1 MDSYLLTSTRTPCP
15 RPLRPVP
22 APFPPP
28 PALSGRDPRLHLV
41 ALGIPPRR
49 CCCFPGPSRSAPWTL
64 GPKEKWCFY
73 SMEGGLRA
81 LPSPGGERRG
91 RSPPCAAWGLGDA
104 QLPIPGSGAMCHP
117 PDCLGMLLSP
127 SPRRDTV
134 PRSSFAPSPSRSW
147 EKGAGA
153 GPGVTLSSI
162 PTFPTAAFPPK
173 RQLQPLP
180 QSLPCF
186 RGSGRG
192 RAGCDPLVSPS
203 GSQAG
208 EGEPRRVGMSW
219 DTHWV
224 TSGAGITLRGGKTQA
239 LEVFLS

>member
-1 MDSYLLTSTRTPCP
+1 MDSYLLTSIRTPCP
-15 RPLRPVP
+15 RPLCPIP

-28 PALSGRDPRLHLV
+28 PALSGQDPCPHLV
-41 ALGIPPRR
+41 ALGTPPPLLLLPGAIPLRSVDTRTQREMVLLLHGGRFVSPSQPGGGRR
-49 CCCFPGPSRSAPWTL
+49 RGWSAP
-64 GPKEKWCFY
+64 
-73 SMEGGLRA
+73 R
-81 LPSPGGERRG
+81 
-91 RSPPCAAWGLGDA
+91 AAWGLGDA

-117 PDCLGMLLSP
+117 LDCLGILLSP

-134 PRSSFAPSPSRSW
+134 PRSSFAHSPSRSW

-173 RQLQPLP
+173 RQLWPLP

-192 RAGCDPLVSPS
+192 RAGCDPLVSPRDPK
-203 GSQAG
+203 QG
-208 EGEPRRVGMSW
+208 EEEPRRVGMSR
-219 DTHWV
+219 DTLGDFPGLE
-224 TSGAGITLRGGKTQA
+224 SPPGGKTEA